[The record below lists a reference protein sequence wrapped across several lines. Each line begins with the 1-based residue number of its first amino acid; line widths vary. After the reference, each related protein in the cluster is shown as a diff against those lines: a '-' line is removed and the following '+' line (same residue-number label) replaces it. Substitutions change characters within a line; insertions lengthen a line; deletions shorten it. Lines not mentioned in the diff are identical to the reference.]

1 MAAPLTRSATTPPTL
16 LATTRRERVF
26 PGAWRRW
33 GGGAGGGPPPPPP
46 RPRFQPRRNDRE
58 TTQSE
63 EGAARVLRRL
73 APATADLAAAA
84 LTLLVAVVLCLAAAL
99 PAAASSTAS
108 PSPSPATSAR
118 APLAY
123 SIGTAQDC
131 DGVNPFRS
139 WSSVSWECFRL
150 GYDFLTWYDADYR
163 PAPDIA
169 ARWETSEDGLTWTF
183 HLREGM
189 EWQDGVPLTARDV
202 VFTYDLVLQTRQPA
216 YIQYL
221 SGVKDVQA
229 PDDVTVVITTRRPK
243 ADMLAAAIPILPE
256 HIWSK
261 VDPDRLAE
269 YSNLPFVG
277 SGPFRVTGLQRG
289 SEVTLE
295 PNPAY
300 PQALG
305 GPPAITRL
313 TFQVGRDAQALLEDY
328 RAGELDAV
336 TDFPATMQPAYAE
349 VSGSSTVASPAVGFH
364 ELGFNCWQSARS
376 KGDPLLRDASIRRAV
391 HWAIDQEK
399 IVATAMAG
407 LAVPGGSVVSPA
419 QGEWYWE
426 VPKDAR
432 YTYDPRRA
440 KQILEDAG
448 YADRDADGIREDA
461 AGRKLSF
468 RLAALTEYPADQ
480 EAARMIA
487 GWCRDVGIDLRL
499 QVMSEA
505 DFSDRIYHDADYDLF
520 VWSWG
525 GDIDPSF
532 ILSTFTTRQIMS
544 WSDSQYSDPVYDRL
558 YTLQSQAVD
567 PADPED
573 TAHRRDLIVA
583 MQKVLYRDDPYI
595 VLWYNVNLQ
604 AFRTD
609 RWAGYVPAPGGDG
622 APFWN
627 QLRATYISLRPVQ
640 APRPAPEASRAWV
653 WGLVAGGVAIAAVGF
668 AVLRRRPKTTEDA

>member
-1 MAAPLTRSATTPPTL
+1 M
-16 LATTRRERVF
+16 
-26 PGAWRRW
+26 
-33 GGGAGGGPPPPPP
+33 
-46 RPRFQPRRNDRE
+46 RNDRE
-58 TTQSE
+58 TTRSDG
-63 EGAARVLRRL
+63 GAARIPGR
-73 APATADLAAAA
+73 PAWAAARMAAAA
-84 LTLLVAVVLCLAAAL
+84 LTLLAAAVLCHAAAT
-99 PAAASSTAS
+99 PAAASS
-108 PSPSPATSAR
+108 PSPAAASAR

-123 SIGTAQDC
+123 SIGTSQDC

-150 GYDFLTWYDADYR
+150 GYDFLTWYDTDYQ

-169 ARWETSEDGLTWTF
+169 SSWEASEDGLTWTY

-202 VFTYDLVLQTRQPA
+202 VFTYDLVLKTRQAA

-229 PDDVTVVITTRRPK
+229 PDDATVVITTRRPK
-243 ADMLAAAIPILPE
+243 ADMLAIGIPILPE
-256 HIWSK
+256 HIWEQ

-289 SEVTLE
+289 REVTLE

-305 GPPAITRL
+305 GPPALTRL
-313 TFQVGRDAQALLEDY
+313 TFVIARDAQALLEEY
-328 RAGELDAV
+328 RAGRLDAV
-336 TDFPATMQPAYAE
+336 ADFPATLQPAYAAAA
-349 VSGSSTVASPAVGFH
+349 GSSTVAAPAIGFH
-364 ELGFNCWQSARS
+364 ELGFNCWQSPRS

-391 HWAIDQEK
+391 HWAIDDDK

-419 QGEWYWE
+419 QSEWYWE
-426 VPKDAR
+426 VPEAAR
-432 YTYDPRRA
+432 YAYDPQRA

-448 YADRDADGIREDA
+448 YSDRDGDGVREDA

-468 RLAALTEYPADQ
+468 RLAALTGYAADQ
-480 EAARMIA
+480 EAARMIV
-487 GWCRDVGIDLRL
+487 GWCRDVGIELRL

-505 DFSDRIYHDADYDLF
+505 DFSDRIYDDADYDLF

-525 GDIDPSF
+525 GDVDPSF
-532 ILSTFTTRQIMS
+532 ILSTFTTRQIMG

-567 PADPED
+567 PADPAD
-573 TAHRRDLIVA
+573 TAHRRDLILA
-583 MQKVLYRDDPYI
+583 MQKVLYRDDPYV

-609 RWAGYVPAPGGDG
+609 RWAGYVTAPGRDG
-622 APFWN
+622 SPFWN

-640 APRPAPEASRAWV
+640 AARPTPEASRAWI
-653 WGLVAGGVAIAAVGF
+653 WGLAAGIVAIAAVLF

>member
-1 MAAPLTRSATTPPTL
+1 MRNH
-16 LATTRRERVF
+16 RETI
-26 PGAWRRW
+26 
-33 GGGAGGGPPPPPP
+33 
-46 RPRFQPRRNDRE
+46 RND
-58 TTQSE
+58 
-63 EGAARVLRRL
+63 GAAARIRRRF
-73 APATADLAAAA
+73 AWAAAASAAAA
-84 LTLLVAVVLCLAAAL
+84 LTLLVAAVLGLAAAL
-99 PAAASSTAS
+99 PAAASSPAAAAS
-108 PSPSPATSAR
+108 PASG
-118 APLAY
+118 PLSY
-123 SIGTAQDC
+123 SIGTSQDC

-139 WSSVSWECFRL
+139 WSAVSWECFRL
-150 GYDFLTWYDADYR
+150 GYDFLTWYDADYQ

-169 ARWETSEDGLTWTF
+169 TSWEPSEDGLTWTF
-183 HLREGM
+183 HLRDGM

-202 VFTYDLVLQTRQPA
+202 VFTYDLVLKTHQPA

-229 PDDVTVVITTRRPK
+229 PDDATVVITTRRPK
-243 ADMLAAAIPILPE
+243 ADMLAIAIPILPE

-269 YSNLPFVG
+269 YPNLPFVG
-277 SGPFRVTGLQRG
+277 SGPFRVTGLQAGRD
-289 SEVTLE
+289 VTLE

-300 PQALG
+300 PPALG
-305 GPPAITRL
+305 GPPVITRL
-313 TFQVGRDAQALLEDY
+313 TFEVGRDAQALLEDY
-328 RAGELDAV
+328 RAGKLDAV

-349 VSGSSTVASPAVGFH
+349 VAGSSTVASPAIGFH
-364 ELGFNCWQSARS
+364 ELGFNCWQSPRS
-376 KGDPLLRDASIRRAV
+376 KGDPLLRDATIRRAV
-391 HWAIDQEK
+391 HWAIDDDK
-399 IVATAMAG
+399 IVASAMAG

-419 QGEWYWE
+419 QGDWYWE
-426 VPKDAR
+426 VPENAR
-432 YTYDPRRA
+432 YSYDPQRA
-440 KQILEDAG
+440 KQMLEDAG
-448 YADRDADGIREDA
+448 YSDRDADGIREDA

-480 EAARMIA
+480 EAARMIV
-487 GWCRDVGIDLRL
+487 GWCRDVGIALHL

-505 DFSDRIYHDADYDLF
+505 DFSDRIYDDADYDLF

-567 PADPED
+567 PADPTD

-583 MQKVLYRDDPYI
+583 MQKLLYRDDPYI

-604 AFRTD
+604 AFCTD
-609 RWAGYVPAPGGDG
+609 RWAGYVLAPGADG
-622 APFWN
+622 SPFWN
-627 QLRATYISLRPVQ
+627 QLRSTYIALRPVQ
-640 APRPAPEASRAWV
+640 AARPAPEASRAWV
-653 WGLVAGGVAIAAVGF
+653 WGLVAGGIAIAAVGF